1 MILGVCGV
9 VALEGSGGGLRGG
22 GWEVG
27 VDIPTVDGC
36 IPTKGEAPGA
46 LGGREGDTEA
56 SLFLEACLEDGF
68 VGFFSMSTY
77 ARLVVSMLV
86 RPEGRTLQGEN
97 DRGLVEQFQCSS

>member
-22 GWEVG
+22 VEAG
-27 VDIPTVDGC
+27 VDGPTAPC
-36 IPTKGEAPGA
+36 CMPTKGEAPGA

-68 VGFFSMSTY
+68 VGSFSMSTM
-77 ARLVVSMLV
+77 RVL
-86 RPEGRTLQGEN
+86 
-97 DRGLVEQFQCSS
+97 